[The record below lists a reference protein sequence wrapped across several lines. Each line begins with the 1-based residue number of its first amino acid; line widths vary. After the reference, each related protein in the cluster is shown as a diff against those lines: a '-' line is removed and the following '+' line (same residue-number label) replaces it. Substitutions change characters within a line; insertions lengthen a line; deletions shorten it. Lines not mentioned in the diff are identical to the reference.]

1 MKLFLCLLIL
11 ASAAFAE
18 KMNVRVL
25 RHTVGDTDYTKIV
38 SGLVSD
44 DGSSFANCDAYAS
57 TANCHGSSSTSTVS
71 SPPQTAA
78 ASLTDV
84 LMTLLLPDG
93 RTIDVGCEDHLS
105 GLTNARRH
113 DCKNPTTN
121 DLEANFSG
129 DKVKLT
135 WVAGIG
141 RKKKDSGIFTIL
153 RIVPA
158 AIPTPTP

>member
-1 MKLFLCLLIL
+1 MKVLLCLLIL
-11 ASAAFAE
+11 ASPAFAE

-25 RHTVGDTDYTKIV
+25 RHAIGGTDYTRIIPGV
-38 SGLVSD
+38 VPD
-44 DGSSFANCDAYAS
+44 DGSSFGNCGAYAS
-57 TANCHGSSSTSTVS
+57 TADCHGSSSTSTVS
-71 SPPQTAA
+71 SPPHAA
-78 ASLTDV
+78 AGSVTDV

-93 RTIDVGCEDHLS
+93 RTIDVGCEDHLR

-135 WVAGIG
+135 WVAEIG
-141 RKKKDSGIFTIL
+141 GKKKDSQMFTIL
-153 RIVPA
+153 RIVPTSTS
-158 AIPTPTP
+158 TPT

>member
-1 MKLFLCLLIL
+1 ML
-11 ASAAFAE
+11 ASPAFAE

-25 RHTVGDTDYTKIV
+25 RHTVGDTDYTKIP
-38 SGLVSD
+38 D

-57 TANCHGSSSTSTVS
+57 TANCRGSSSTSTVS

-78 ASLTDV
+78 GSLTDV

-93 RTIDVGCEDHLS
+93 RTIDVGCEDHLR
-105 GLTNARRH
+105 GLTNAHRH
-113 DCKNPTTN
+113 NCKNPTTN

-135 WVAGIG
+135 WVAEIG
-141 RKKKDSGIFTIL
+141 GKKKDSGRFTII

-158 AIPTPTP
+158 PTSTPTP